1 MTGAIYVL
9 GLPYTLDIREI
20 LNIYVWVF
28 IYRERDLLVWLTQ
41 VHPIIINL

>member
-9 GLPYTLDIREI
+9 GLPYTLDIQEI

-28 IYRERDLLVWLTQ
+28 IYRGRDLLVWLTQ